1 MRKLSRTSEER
12 KNAAYIVV
20 FSVLFFHVMLM
31 GALTAFAENSEQMD
45 EVIIEAEQ
53 EREAEAEVEDESAF
67 ITIIESEEIDETF
80 TTIADVLDKTVGLTV
95 SRLGGAGAF
104 STASIRGSS
113 AEQVAIFIDGVPLNS
128 GKSGAVNLANIPI
141 RGVERIE
148 VYRGTVPLRFRTSAT
163 GGAINI
169 VLKEIED
176 TFFHQFSGSYGS
188 FDSYE
193 ASGASTGTFNKVG
206 YMVAGT
212 FTGTDGDF
220 EFLDDNATP
229 LNPDDDEFVE
239 RQNNGFNMTSLNAKI
254 AFNLTPT
261 FTMEFSDTY
270 LDKHEGVPGKG
281 SFQSESATL
290 DTLRNIFYLSLEKR
304 EFLFDSVDAE
314 ALGYIRYEKT
324 NFKDT
329 EGEIGIG
336 YQDNTN
342 DTLAWGVDGYLRSYL
357 GLHQILSFI
366 LSFQNEQFDSF
377 DSLAAVPSG
386 DTQSRSTVQAG
397 VEDVIY
403 LFSDRLVLTPQAL
416 YTYVDNRFGGVL
428 PFFGGSTITVQQA
441 DDDGFWSLQGGAKLL
456 ITDSFS
462 LKGNVGNYYRYPNF
476 SELFGDRGGIIG
488 NPELLPESSLNW
500 DMGFLFDKRGF
511 TFARL
516 PVDRAFFEAVVFSSN
531 YKNLILL
538 EQTSQFTFKAQN
550 ISSALIYGAEL
561 SWGVAL
567 ARYVNMVGN
576 YTYQYTRN
584 TSEIPFLRDN
594 SLQLRPAHGLFNR
607 LEVFNR
613 LVKIFWEY
621 NYLGDN
627 YLDQANF
634 FLVESRS
641 IHNLGF
647 SLYPIK
653 HTTVTFEIRNLG
665 NEQIAD
671 VRGYPLPGISFVGT
685 VLLEF

>member
-1 MRKLSRTSEER
+1 MRNVCISGKER
-12 KNAAYIVV
+12 KNARYVIAIT
-20 FSVLFFHVMLM
+20 VLLFHMLHM
-31 GALTAFAENSEQMD
+31 GALTASAKDSEQMD

-53 EREAEAEVEDESAF
+53 ESEAEAEVEDESAF
-67 ITIIESEEIDETF
+67 VTIIDSEEIDETF
-80 TTIADVLDKTVGLTV
+80 TTIADVLDKSVGLTV

-128 GKSGAVNLANIPI
+128 GKSGAVNLANVPV

-169 VLKEIED
+169 VLKKVED
-176 TFFHQFSGSYGS
+176 TFFHQLSGSYGS

-193 ASGASTGTFNKVG
+193 LSGASTGTFNKTG
-206 YMVAGT
+206 YMVSGSVA
-212 FTGTDGDF
+212 GTDGDF
-220 EFLDDNATP
+220 KFFDDNATP
-229 LNPDDDEFVE
+229 LNPDDDEFT
-239 RQNNGFNMTSLNAKI
+239 RRRNSGFNSTSLNAKI
-254 AFNLTPT
+254 AFNPTPS
-261 FTMEFSDTY
+261 FTVELSDSY
-270 LDKHEGVPGKG
+270 FDKLEGVPGKG

-290 DTLRNIFYLSLEKR
+290 DTLRNIFYLSLKKEG
-304 EFLFDSVDAE
+304 FAFDTVDAE

-324 NFKDT
+324 NFKDMK
-329 EGEIGIG
+329 GEIGIG
-336 YQDNTN
+336 FQDNTN

-357 GLHQILSFI
+357 GLHQIFSFV
-366 LSFQNEQFDSF
+366 LSFQDERFDSS
-377 DSLAAVPSG
+377 DSLAIVQKG
-386 DTQSRSTVQAG
+386 DTQRRSTVQAG

-403 LFSDRLVLTPQAL
+403 LFSDRLVLTPQVL
-416 YTYVDNRFGGVL
+416 YTYVDNKFGGVL
-428 PFFGGSTITVQQA
+428 PFFGGSSITVQQPE
-441 DDDGFWSLQGGAKLL
+441 DDGFWSLQGGAKLM
-456 ITDSFS
+456 ISDSFS

-500 DMGFLFDKRGF
+500 DVGFMFD
-511 TFARL
+511 RL
-516 PVDRAFFEAVVFSSN
+516 GSTCVGIPINRAFFEAVFFSST
-531 YKNLILL
+531 YENLILL

-561 SWGVAL
+561 SWGLAL

-576 YTYQYTRN
+576 YTFQYTRN

-613 LVKIFWEY
+613 LVKVFWEY
-621 NYLGDN
+621 KYLGDN

-641 IHNLGF
+641 IHNLGV

-653 HTTVTFEIRNLG
+653 HTTVTFEIQNLG